1 MDEKKLTV
9 RVPAEIYELL
19 EAAAAE
25 DLRSANAELVYL
37 LREALAKRQADEVG
51 ASQGPAVLPP
61 PAARPAAG
69 GG

>member
-37 LREALAKRQADEVG
+37 LREALAKRQADQVV
-51 ASQGPAVLPP
+51 ASQGSAVLPP
-61 PAARPAAG
+61 TAARPAAG